1 MRCADSPTQELNEST
16 SHTAKPISWF
26 CSCISISFT
35 IYSVNRVA
43 KPEQSLNF
51 ALFFFAYYGYVG
63 IFSPYA
69 SLFFEERGLSAAQIG
84 VLMSLLQVMRIFGP
98 NVWGWVADHRS
109 QRVAVLRVTSLAAV
123 ISFCGM
129 FFGQTFAYFFAVMVI
144 VNLFTSAQG
153 PLSEALMLSAMRG
166 DLTHYGRLRL
176 WGSVGFIFSVMAAGQ
191 LLDWYSVELMPW
203 LALIMLAMVSVVTLR
218 MREEA
223 PIVHRS
229 DSPSVMSVLRKR
241 EVWSFFT
248 STFLMVA
255 AHASLYVYYSLY
267 LSQIGYSKT
276 VIGLMWSLGVIAEI
290 IFFFYQEPL
299 FKRFGVKNLMFISL
313 AIGVIRFLM
322 IAFGAQSLVLLLI
335 AQVLHA
341 ATFGVHH
348 SSSVATLQRWFSGPL
363 QARGQALYISISYG
377 LGGTLGGLLLSACWD
392 TFGAQLVYVIAALMS
407 GCGLVAAVLSYR
419 WQIRDG
425 EIK

>member
-1 MRCADSPTQELNEST
+1 MRCAGSPTQELNEST

-26 CSCISISFT
+26 CSCISISFS

-299 FKRFGVKNLMFISL
+299 FKRFGVKNLMFVSL

>member
-1 MRCADSPTQELNEST
+1 MWRAGSPTQELNEST

-35 IYSVNRVA
+35 LYSVNRVA

>member
-1 MRCADSPTQELNEST
+1 MRCAGSPTQELNEST

-26 CSCISISFT
+26 CSCISITFS

-84 VLMSLLQVMRIFGP
+84 VLMSLLQVVRIFGP

-203 LALIMLAMVSVVTLR
+203 LALIMLSMVSVVTLR

-363 QARGQALYISISYG
+363 QARGQALFISISYG

>member
-1 MRCADSPTQELNEST
+1 MRCAGSPTQELNEST
-16 SHTAKPISWF
+16 SLTAKPISWF

-35 IYSVNRVA
+35 LYSVNRVA

-176 WGSVGFIFSVMAAGQ
+176 WGSVGFIVSVMAAGQ
-191 LLDWYSVELMPW
+191 LLDWYGVELMPW

-218 MREEA
+218 MREEV

-255 AHASLYVYYSLY
+255 AHSSLYVYYSLY

-299 FKRFGVKNLMFISL
+299 FKRFGVKNLMFVSL

-407 GCGLVAAVLSYR
+407 GCGLVAAVFSYR

>member
-1 MRCADSPTQELNEST
+1 MRCAGSPTQELNEST

-26 CSCISISFT
+26 CSSISLSFS
-35 IYSVNRVA
+35 IDSVNRVA

-176 WGSVGFIFSVMAAGQ
+176 WGSVGFIVSVMAAGQ
-191 LLDWYSVELMPW
+191 FLDWYGVELMPW

-223 PIVHRS
+223 PIVYRS

-363 QARGQALYISISYG
+363 QARGQALFISISYG

-407 GCGLVAAVLSYR
+407 GFGLVAAVLSYR